1 MPLIAFQF
9 CLLGWLTV
17 VGWVWFLTA
26 CPVQATA
33 SSEVAVKSQSLKQ
46 SLGYQ
51 ILHWT
56 LFSEGVPAQHKT
68 PEVRLYCMFLAQRW
82 CEITCRYLSH
92 STPDS
97 LWLPSPRLQVGA
109 RTPVSENHFGCN
121 LILLFNTQRSSLLDG
136 CWNMNWLVNLLLR
149 AKLLFGAVNRCIFY
163 IEYCI

>member
-1 MPLIAFQF
+1 MRFEIIFHLTFGFWASLFASS
-9 CLLGWLTV
+9 CLSSLFNFVSSDDLLLL
-17 VGWVWFLTA
+17 VGFDFLTA

-56 LFSEGVPAQHKT
+56 LFSEGVSAQHKT
-68 PEVRLYCMFLAQRW
+68 PEVRLYCTFLAQRW
-82 CEITCRYLSH
+82 CEITCRYLLSH

-121 LILLFNTQRSSLLDG
+121 LILLFNTQKSSLLTGVGTWID
-136 CWNMNWLVNLLLR
+136 W
-149 AKLLFGAVNRCIFY
+149 
-163 IEYCI
+163 